1 MTTSSMGS
9 GSEFYDV
16 RSTRQR
22 YLAHRHSG
30 LASPNVVME
39 EPAFLAA
46 IGSVAGS
53 RVADLGC
60 GDGSTA
66 RTILAL
72 GARSYLGLDGSAGM
86 IETARKDHDR
96 ADARFTH
103 EAIED
108 ATFAAG
114 ELDLVISRMALHYVE
129 DLAPVFRMIQRALRP
144 GGRFVFTVAHP
155 VITSHDAGGDDPRTD
170 WLVDHY
176 FDRGPRTRPWF
187 GSMVTWHHR
196 TIEDYLDLLLS
207 SGFTIDRLC
216 ECEPDAALLAEDPDE
231 LQRRRRVP
239 LILLLAAS
247 RP

>member
-114 ELDLVISRMALHYVE
+114 EFDLVISRMALHYIE
-129 DLAPVFRMIQRALRP
+129 DLVPVFRMIQRALRP

-155 VITSHDAGGDDPRTD
+155 VITSHDAGGDGPRTD

-176 FDRGPRTRPWF
+176 FDRGPEPGRGSARWSPGTTAHRGLPRPPAQLRLHDRSSLRVRAGRRTARR
-187 GSMVTWHHR
+187 GS
-196 TIEDYLDLLLS
+196 
-207 SGFTIDRLC
+207 
-216 ECEPDAALLAEDPDE
+216 
-231 LQRRRRVP
+231 RRAPPTPARP